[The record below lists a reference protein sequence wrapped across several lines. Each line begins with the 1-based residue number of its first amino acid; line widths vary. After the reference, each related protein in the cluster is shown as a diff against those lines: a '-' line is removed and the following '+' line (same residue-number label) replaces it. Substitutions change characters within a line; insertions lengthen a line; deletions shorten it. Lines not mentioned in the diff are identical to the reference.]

1 MRSEEGES
9 DLIVSQSRKRKKK
22 TRFVRTE
29 SARSRKAG
37 GLCLRSSAERLS
49 TEEAECSIVVLIF
62 KEQKIRVVIVEKK
75 LFRTSERKESN
86 GVS

>member
-62 KEQKIRVVIVEKK
+62 KEQKIRVVIVEKNFSGQANEK
-75 LFRTSERKESN
+75 KAT
-86 GVS
+86 V